1 MSDPGDG
8 RFHTYTGEHMVLRP
22 EPAIVRKMMRDAGI
36 DLDTVRYKITKI
48 YARPRGVG
56 FDFYTDEYKKLLA
69 ILEKLTAG
77 EPERPAQIAAR
88 ELKNE
93 QEEMEARLNAM
104 VAPPRQKAKA
114 STFKY
119 DDPST
124 VSGWTM
130 AFFSDGKSFRQRNA
144 VGSALHITLNQSGS
158 CNVHIDSRGFV
169 GQCGY
174 DQTRMLDHGYFD
186 LAPHFLPGAFVAIG
200 DRGAAGLYVGPMKGL
215 DGQTRTV
222 IGIKG
227 EW

>member
-8 RFHTYTGEHMVLRP
+8 RFHTYTGEHMTLRP
-22 EPAIVRKMMRDAGI
+22 EPGIVRRMMRGAGI
-36 DLDTVRYKITKI
+36 DLDTVSYKITKI

-56 FDFYTDEYKKLLA
+56 FDFYTDEYKKLVA
-69 ILEKLTAG
+69 ILEGLTKG
-77 EPERPAQIAAR
+77 EPEKPAQVAAR
-88 ELKNE
+88 AAKRESE
-93 QEEMEARLNAM
+93 QMEANLNAM
-104 VAPPRQKAKA
+104 LAPPSKPAKP

-119 DDPST
+119 DDPDT
-124 VSGWTM
+124 KAGWVM
-130 AFFSDGKSFRQRNA
+130 GLFSDGKSFRQRNA
-144 VGSALHITLNQSGS
+144 VGSALHITLSNSGS

-169 GQCGY
+169 GKCGY

-186 LAPHFLPGAFVAIG
+186 LAPHFLPGAFFAIG
-200 DRGAAGLYVGPMKGL
+200 DRGAGGLYVGPMKGV